1 MPILVTGA
9 AGFIGAYACRALR
22 ARGETVV
29 GLDNHN
35 DYYDP
40 RLKRDRVAALCPEVD
55 IRVLD
60 RQGTHELFAA
70 KRTYHSQI
78 ADAVVPEKPLTVG
91 PGYHLNPEAEENQ
104 GG

>member
-1 MPILVTGA
+1 MKQ
-9 AGFIGAYACRALR
+9 
-22 ARGETVV
+22 AREQ
-29 GLDNHN
+29 LDIAKIVAIVSPHN
-35 DYYDP
+35 QGS
-40 RLKRDRVAALCPEVD
+40 

-78 ADAVVPEKPLTVG
+78 ADAVVPDKPLTVG

-104 GG
+104 DG